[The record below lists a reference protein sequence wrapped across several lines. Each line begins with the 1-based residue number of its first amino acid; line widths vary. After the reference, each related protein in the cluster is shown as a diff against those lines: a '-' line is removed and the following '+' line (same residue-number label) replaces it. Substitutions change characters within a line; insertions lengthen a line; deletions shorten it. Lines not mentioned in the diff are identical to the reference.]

1 MKLNLKYILLVILI
15 GLLINSSVLAT
26 YKSTTKTSQNVD
38 TIDCIKIKFKDKP
51 IAYKVDK
58 DYWFKIITK
67 IDKTKIIVTSNNGK
81 VMISQDKMYDY
92 LIKPSKNGQL
102 ILRFYENKN
111 GIKVEIYKFELQID
125 E

>member
-1 MKLNLKYILLVILI
+1 MKYIILVILI
-15 GLLINSSVLAT
+15 GLSINSSALAT

-38 TIDCIKIKFKDKP
+38 SIDSIKIEFKDNP

-58 DYWFKIITK
+58 VYWFNIITK

-92 LIKPSKNGQL
+92 LIKPSKKGQL
-102 ILRFYENKN
+102 TLRFYENKN
-111 GIKVEIYKFELQID
+111 GIKAEIYKFELQID